1 MNRLTI
7 TICFALLC
15 IAPLLSAQQT
25 SAPAT
30 PAKSPGSV
38 VTLSDSD
45 NGKTVEL
52 KKGATLIV
60 QLVSNATT
68 GYSWSALSSSSAL
81 KLIKSDYKEQQ
92 QKAPIAGAPGVQ
104 TLVWKAEAPG
114 TVRLQLEYR
123 RPWEKNIPASK
134 SFSVTLQ
141 IQ

>member
-1 MNRLTI
+1 MNRLAI
-7 TICFALLC
+7 TICFVLLC
-15 IAPLLSAQQT
+15 IASLLSAQQT

-30 PAKSPGSV
+30 PARSPGSV

-92 QKAPIAGAPGVQ
+92 EKAPIAGSPGLQ
-104 TLVWKAEAPG
+104 SFEWKAEASG
-114 TVRLQLEYR
+114 TVRLHLEYR
-123 RPWEKNIPASK
+123 KPWEKNVPAAK
-134 SFSVTLQ
+134 SFSITVQ